1 MPKKNLTFEQ
11 ALVRLETIVRDM
23 ESGDLSLEVSMKH
36 YESGIE
42 LAAFCQKALEDAR
55 LKISELSPVE
65 EKVPSEDEDEDLFL
79 F

>member
-11 ALVRLETIVRDM
+11 ALSQLETIVREM

-36 YESGIE
+36 YEAGIE
-42 LAAFCQKALEDAR
+42 LAAFCQKALENAR
-55 LKISELSPVE
+55 LRISELTPAE
-65 EKVPSEDEDEDLFL
+65 EKAPSEDEDEDLFL

>member
-11 ALVRLETIVRDM
+11 ALAQLETLVRDM
-23 ESGDLSLEVSMKH
+23 ETGDLPLEVSLKH

-42 LAAFCQKALEDAR
+42 LAAFCQKALENAR
-55 LKISELSPVE
+55 LKISELQPKDDLTE
-65 EKVPSEDEDEDLFL
+65 EDDVLF